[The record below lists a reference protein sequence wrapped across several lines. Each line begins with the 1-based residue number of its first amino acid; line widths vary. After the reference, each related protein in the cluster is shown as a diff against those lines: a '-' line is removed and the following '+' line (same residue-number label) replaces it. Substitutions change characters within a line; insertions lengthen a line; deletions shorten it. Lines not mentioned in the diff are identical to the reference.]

1 MRKVKI
7 IDINGF
13 DYTLEYKNKK
23 YIKNINFYDVKL
35 NIGDYIYI
43 SDKVLNETNLFTY
56 GLINDNTKEEDV
68 IKVVSGNKQ
77 LYLKRYYG

>member
-13 DYTLEYKNKK
+13 DYTLEYKGKK